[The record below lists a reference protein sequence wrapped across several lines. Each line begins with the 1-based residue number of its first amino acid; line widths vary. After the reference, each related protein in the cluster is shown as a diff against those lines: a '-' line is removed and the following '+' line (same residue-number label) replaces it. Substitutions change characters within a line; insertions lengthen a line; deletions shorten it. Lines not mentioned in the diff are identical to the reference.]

1 MLLAFT
7 DQLAVGKALCTV
19 VHEPGKL
26 SLLNIIAVA
35 HGQRGAG
42 ERYAY
47 GVLKAHR
54 FQFGF

>member
-1 MLLAFT
+1 MLLAFL
-7 DQLAVGKALCTV
+7 DQLAVGKALGAV
-19 VHEPGKL
+19 VHETGKL

-35 HGQRGAG
+35 HCQRGAG